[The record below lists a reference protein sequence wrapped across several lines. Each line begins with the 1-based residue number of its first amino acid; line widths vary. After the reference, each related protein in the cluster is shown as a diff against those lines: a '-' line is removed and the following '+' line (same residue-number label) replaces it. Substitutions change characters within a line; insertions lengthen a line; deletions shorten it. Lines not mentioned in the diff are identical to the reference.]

1 MKHILKCVDCKIYTM
16 KEKCP
21 SCGKATVL
29 SKPAKFNPKDPYGDY
44 RRKAKKD
51 LLIKKGLL

>member
-1 MKHILKCVDCKIYTM
+1 M

-21 SCGKATVL
+21 GCGKATVL
-29 SKPAKFNPKDPYGDY
+29 SKPAKFSPKDPYGGY